1 MRSLRFGLAIVAGML
16 AGPALGADTTEQ
28 IEDSEMPGSEIEID
42 VEGGKADV
50 HRKSG
55 EPLLELGGEGAEALP
70 DPAFPDAGDPIDN
83 ELPGEGPE
91 SLSGPDDDDPLP
103 E

>member
-1 MRSLRFGLAIVAGML
+1 MRAASLGLAMFAAAL
-16 AGPALGADTTEQ
+16 AGPALGADETEQ
-28 IEDSEMPGSEIEID
+28 IQESEMPGSEIEID

-55 EPLLELGGEGAEALP
+55 QPILELGGEGTPALP
-70 DPAFPDAGDPIDN
+70 DPAFPSAGDPIDN

-91 SLSGPDDDDPLP
+91 DLSGPDDDDPLP
-103 E
+103 D

>member
-1 MRSLRFGLAIVAGML
+1 MRALSFGLAIFAAAL
-16 AGPALGADTTEQ
+16 AGPALGADETEQ
-28 IEDSEMPGSEIEID
+28 IEDSEMPGSEIQIFGD
-42 VEGGKADV
+42 GLNVTPGGT
-50 HRKSG
+50 
-55 EPLLELGGEGAEALP
+55 PMLP
-70 DPAFPDAGDPIDN
+70 ADPAFPDAGDPIDN

>member
-1 MRSLRFGLAIVAGML
+1 MRSLSLGLAIFAAAL
-16 AGPALGADTTEQ
+16 AGPALGADQTEQ

-42 VEGGKADV
+42 VQGGKADA

-55 EPLLELGGEGAEALP
+55 APVLELGGEGGSALP
-70 DPAFPDAGDPIDN
+70 DPAFPSAGDPIDN

-91 SLSGPDDDDPLP
+91 DLSGPDDDDPLP

>member
-1 MRSLRFGLAIVAGML
+1 MRAVSLGLAIFAAAL
-16 AGPALGADTTEQ
+16 AGPALGADETEQ
-28 IEDSEMPGSEIEID
+28 IEESEMPGSEIEID
-42 VEGGKADV
+42 IGGGEADA
-50 HRKSG
+50 HRKG
-55 EPLLELGGEGAEALP
+55 GGPVLELGGEGNSALP

>member
-1 MRSLRFGLAIVAGML
+1 MRAFGLGLAIFAAAL
-16 AGPALGADTTEQ
+16 AGPALGADQTEK

-55 EPLLELGGEGAEALP
+55 APILELGGEGNSAPP
-70 DPAFPDAGDPIDN
+70 DAAFPSAGDPIDN

-91 SLSGPDDDDPLP
+91 NLSGPDDDDPLP